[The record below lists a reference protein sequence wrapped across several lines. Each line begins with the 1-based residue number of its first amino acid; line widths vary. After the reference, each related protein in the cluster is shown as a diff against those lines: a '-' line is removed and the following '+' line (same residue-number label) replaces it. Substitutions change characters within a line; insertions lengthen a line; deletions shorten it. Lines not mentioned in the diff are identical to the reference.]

1 MGTTYSIIERIKV
14 KYEVSL
20 RAGGHLRRFRRR
32 KPRALSYYSDL
43 TLSQSFQPMAAQLSK
58 KSALPLA
65 KILATASCHNSK
77 TGPRVE
83 FAWLNA
89 EWTYGDQD
97 NSSETI
103 MPKYFASCTLSRIC
117 RQIISHIFE
126 LESFWLRILGNS
138 ACLQNNSSQIWDGI
152 TKFAPSMHIHWDT
165 FVCYWKWRS
174 LTLTFKVILAILT

>member
-32 KPRALSYYSDL
+32 KPRALSYYSEL
-43 TLSQSFQPMAAQLSK
+43 TLSQSFQPMAARLSK
-58 KSALPLA
+58 KAALPLA

-103 MPKYFASCTLSRIC
+103 MPKYFASRTLSRIC
-117 RQIISHIFE
+117 RQMIRHIFE
-126 LESFWLRILGNS
+126 LESSNLWQICILVYSQLVLKIGVID
-138 ACLQNNSSQIWDGI
+138 CDLQGHFGHFDLE
-152 TKFAPSMHIHWDT
+152 F
-165 FVCYWKWRS
+165 
-174 LTLTFKVILAILT
+174 